1 MSRNYLKIRI
11 RTNLNKSEKL
21 FVFYGKLKMRSKSN
35 RTSKTVGFTSRLSE
49 VTDLKYRITL
59 YDANI
64 IYEGLTASQADL
76 KLIGLIKGN
85 NRGMIKVSAEVVE
98 RRNVKLG
105 TVKTEYTNEYKYCIC
120 KQHRFKYDLR
130 NHRFICPP
138 LIADFIIVSFP
149 KFISALQTI
158 SSIKTAIRVQLRVHS
173 YKLDVPYMRYCCL
186 CSLRK
191 DLIQA
196 YIRTL

>member
-1 MSRNYLKIRI
+1 
-11 RTNLNKSEKL
+11 
-21 FVFYGKLKMRSKSN
+21 MRSKSS
-35 RTSKTVGFTSRLSE
+35 RTSKTVGYVGGLSNTS
-49 VTDLKYRITL
+49 DLKYRITL

-64 IYEGLTASQADL
+64 IYEGLTAPQADL

-85 NRGMIKVSAEVVE
+85 NRGMIKVSAEVE
-98 RRNVKLG
+98 EKRDVKVGILG
-105 TVKTEYTNEYKYCIC
+105 TVKTEYTNTYKYCVC